1 MRVSNNQ
8 IYSTFLRY
16 DKARQA
22 DITKYTNQLSS
33 GKRILAPSDDIVSVA
48 KALKA
53 KSMGVE
59 LDNYLHNITTVH
71 NRQIAAQTALTNIYD
86 TAQEARAEIV
96 RLLNHGVLDQEDAEI
111 IDDYL
116 QGLKKYI
123 IDQANTKIG
132 DTYLFGGTKS
142 DTKPF
147 DENGL
152 YQGNENSQTVPV
164 SKGYEAEATFN
175 GKEALAV
182 DSATN
187 KIEIV
192 QIIDTIH
199 QAIAIDKDLSAVTE
213 DLLTKM
219 DESMKKISQFRSFI
233 GNQDRNVQDF
243 KQQHEYFKTV
253 FHEMVSK
260 FEDADVAEAVAK
272 LEQSKIAYEASMA
285 AFNQNKDLSLLK
297 YFAA

>member
-8 IYSTFLRY
+8 IYATFLRY

-86 TAQEARAEIV
+86 TAQEVRAEIV

-111 IDDYL
+111 VDDYL
-116 QGLKKYI
+116 QGLKQYI

-182 DSATN
+182 DNTTN

-253 FHEMVSK
+253 YNEMVSK

-272 LEQSKIAYEASMA
+272 LEQSKVAYEASMA